1 MKKIIIATNQ
11 LVIGGIEKGLIDL
24 LNILSEK
31 YDITLIV
38 QYAGG
43 ELYNDIPKSVKV
55 ELIDN
60 CNSMKE
66 RLSQNKTL
74 LNKFECIHNYSL
86 NL

>member
-31 YDITLIV
+31 YDITLMV

-43 ELYNDIPKSVKV
+43 ELYDDIPKSVTV

-60 CNSMKE
+60 CNSMRE

-74 LNKFECIHNYSL
+74 LNKFKCIHNYSL
-86 NL
+86 SL